1 MNAELA
7 NTSSCATL
15 LGTLLMQSPKG
26 GSVAEATRGLCA
38 MDLENEW
45 PFGKREDLARIAAL
59 LEESQSLSPEQL
71 DHEFHHLFVGPQRLD
86 APPWGSVYLDAESVV
101 FGDSCIE
108 LTRWMR
114 ANGIAL
120 HENESREP
128 ADQIGRMLVLLG
140 WICEND
146 PVLAD
151 DYLELHLLTW
161 APRYFERLEK
171 AAGNPF
177 YRALAK
183 LSNLTLA
190 DIAAQRGLPIEPVHR
205 EADAL

>member
-1 MNAELA
+1 MNAELT

-15 LGTLLMQSPKG
+15 LGTLLMQSPKSG
-26 GSVAEATRGLCA
+26 PVAEAAKGLCD

-45 PFGKREDLARIAAL
+45 PFGSSSELAEAATL
-59 LEESQSLSPEQL
+59 LEEARSYSLERL
-71 DHEFHHLFVGPQRLD
+71 DREFHHLFVGPNHLD

-108 LTRWMR
+108 LVRWMR

-120 HENESREP
+120 HESDSREP
-128 ADQIGRMLVLLG
+128 ADQIGRMLVLLS
-140 WICEND
+140 WICENE

-161 APRYFERLEK
+161 APKYFRRLK
-171 AAGNPF
+171 TAANDPF
-177 YRALAK
+177 YRALAI
-183 LSNLTLA
+183 LSAITIK
-190 DIAAQRGLPIEPVHR
+190 DIASQRGLTTDSAKGEIDTP
-205 EADAL
+205 

>member
-26 GSVAEATRGLCA
+26 GPLAEAARGLCA

-45 PFGKREDLARIAAL
+45 PFGSQQELKDIAGL
-59 LEESQSLSPEQL
+59 LEAARELSPEEL
-71 DHEFHHLFVGPQRLD
+71 DRAFHHLFVGPQNLE
-86 APPWGSVYLDAESVV
+86 APPWGSVYLDSEAVL

-128 ADQIGRMLVLLG
+128 ADQIGRMFVLLG

-161 APRYFERLEK
+161 APRYFERLG
-171 AAGNPF
+171 AAANDPF
-177 YRALAK
+177 YRALAE
-183 LSNLTLA
+183 LAALTLA
-190 DIAAQRGLPIEPVHR
+190 DVAAQRGLPIEQTHSEV
-205 EADAL
+205 DAL